1 MIETSI
7 AMAITFGTC
16 IVTYF
21 WGRSE
26 ITNKNIDQITTNM
39 LEVLD
44 QGGYIKTKLN
54 NGEIELVKL
63 SD

>member
-1 MIETSI
+1 MIETTA
-7 AMAITFGTC
+7 AMAITFGAC
-16 IVTYF
+16 IATYF

-26 ITNKNIDQITTNM
+26 ITSKNIDQITINM

-44 QGGYIKTKLN
+44 KGGYIKTKLN
-54 NGEIELVKL
+54 DGEIELVKL

>member
-7 AMAITFGTC
+7 AMAITFGSC
-16 IVTYF
+16 IATYF

-26 ITNKNIDQITTNM
+26 ITNKNIDQITINM

>member
-1 MIETSI
+1 
-7 AMAITFGTC
+7 MAITFGTC

-26 ITNKNIDQITTNM
+26 ITSENIDRITTNM